1 MKNHSFRYLLCI
13 LITLSF
19 IISTGCSEKDGSGYL
34 FKYSLSADPKNLDPQ
49 LAADTPAMTVMGNI
63 YSGLLKF
70 ADNGKLTE
78 AVATDYTISSD
89 GLTYTFNLRQDNY
102 WSGSD
107 SDFKEQVTSKD
118 FVFAFRRIFDKN
130 TSSPYAKDFICI
142 KNADKVLSGELDTSS
157 LGVRAD
163 GDFKLIFELDYA
175 NADFLSLLTI
185 PAASPCNEEF
195 FSGTKGKY
203 GLDSDFIIC
212 NGPFYVK
219 QWEYDYYG
227 KNNYLIMRK
236 NKYYSETEKIYPS
249 SLNFFIQKDNDKIYS
264 DFTSGVTDC
273 VVIDGSQ
280 KNALNGKYSFN
291 EYETSSLGLFFN
303 NQSEIFKNKAF
314 REALALSINRDGY
327 KKEYPK
333 GLSPAYAIVPKGITM
348 LNKSYRELAAEADKS
363 VYDPI
368 KAKES
373 WNKGLSDLS
382 IATVEAQKILISE
395 KFVNSEFL
403 KNVTQQ
409 WQNELNFYCG
419 IEVVSD
425 KEYYDRINSGEY
437 DIALYELTG
446 NFNNPR
452 SILKNFMTG
461 NENNIFGYSNS
472 GVDALLNKSE
482 RSQNLS
488 DSVNYFSQTESMIIS
503 DYAYIPLF
511 YKKEYML
518 YDEDVSDIDYNPF
531 TKQVYFI
538 NSKNF
543 D

>member
-13 LITLSF
+13 LIILTF
-19 IISTGCSEKDGSGYL
+19 IIPTGCSEKDGSGYL

-49 LAADTPAMTVMGNI
+49 IADDTPAMTVMGNI

-78 AVATDYTISSD
+78 AVATDYEISSD
-89 GLTYTFNLRQDNY
+89 GLTYTFNLREDNY

-107 SDFKEQVTSKD
+107 SDFKKQVTSKD
-118 FVFAFRRIFDKN
+118 FIFAFRRIFDKN

-142 KNADKVLSGELDTSS
+142 KNADKVLSGELDASS

-163 GDFKLIFELDYA
+163 GNFKLIFELDYA

-227 KNNYLIMRK
+227 KNNYLITRK

-249 SLNFFIQKDNDKIYS
+249 SLNFFIQKDNDNIYS

-280 KNALNGKYSFN
+280 KNALNGKYSYN
-291 EYETSSLGLFFN
+291 EYETSSLGLIFN
-303 NQSEIFKNKAF
+303 NQSDIFKDKAF
-314 REALALSINRDGY
+314 REALALSINREGY
-327 KKEYPK
+327 KNEYPK
-333 GLSPAYAIVPKGITM
+333 GLSSAYAIVPKGITM
-348 LNKSYRELAAEADKS
+348 LNKSYRELVAEADKS

-373 WNKGLSDLS
+373 WNKGLSDLN
-382 IATVEAQKILISE
+382 IATVEAQKILVSE
-395 KFVNSEFL
+395 KFINSEFL
-403 KNVTQQ
+403 KNITQQ

-419 IEVVSD
+419 IEVVSE
-425 KEYYDRINSGEY
+425 KEYRNRINSGEY

-446 NFNNPR
+446 SFNNPR
-452 SILKNFMTG
+452 SILQNFITD

-472 GVDALLNKSE
+472 GVDALLTKSE

-488 DSVNYFSQTESMIIS
+488 DSVKYFSQTESLIIS
-503 DYAYIPLF
+503 DYAFVPLF
-511 YKKEYML
+511 YKKEYLL
-518 YDEDVSDIDYNPF
+518 YDKDVSDIDYNPF